1 MLVPKALM
9 DIAPSIRSTLA
20 ADRLDVAA
28 AGSWTIDHATDLE
41 DLVAAVPPPS
51 GKRGLVINAHGLGA
65 LDTLGAWMLDR
76 VLRGYRA
83 AGAEARIVG
92 LPAAHR
98 RLFGYVEQ
106 SHPEAP
112 ARPAS
117 RWTPAG
123 AMAALGQG
131 IGEAGSSLLAI
142 VAMLGSLSN
151 ALANVVTR
159 PRTFRITALV
169 HHIDRVCWQAI
180 PIILLIS
187 FLIGGIIA
195 QQGIFQLRTFGAS
208 DYAVDLLGIL
218 VLREIGVLIVAIMV
232 AGRSGS
238 SYTAEIGAMK
248 MREEVDALRVMGLD
262 PVEVLMLPRVLAIVV
277 ALPILTLFGMLSAL
291 VGGGLVSCFY
301 GGIDPAILLE
311 RLRGAISTTHF
322 EVGIVK
328 APFMALIVGTVA
340 CAEGLRVQGSVES
353 LGLQTTSSVVKAIFF
368 VIVVDGLFAI
378 FFASIGM

>member
-1 MLVPKALM
+1 MLM
-9 DIAPSIRSTLA
+9 DVAPSITSTLTG
-20 ADRLDVAA
+20 DHLEVVAA
-28 AGSWTIDHATDLE
+28 GFWTINHIADLE
-41 DLVAAVPPPS
+41 NVVGTVPPPI
-51 GKRGLVINAHGLGA
+51 GKRDLVIDARGLGA

-76 VLRGYRA
+76 LLRGYRS
-83 AGAEARIVG
+83 AGADARLVG
-92 LPAAHR
+92 LPAAYR

-106 SHPEAP
+106 THPEA
-112 ARPAS
+112 RP
-117 RWTPAG
+117 RPTMPWTPAG
-123 AMAALGQG
+123 AVAELGRG
-131 IGEAGSSLLAI
+131 IAEAGSSLLRI
-142 VAMLGSLSN
+142 VAMLGSLAI
-151 ALANVVTR
+151 ALANVATR
-159 PRTFRITALV
+159 PRTFRITSLV

-180 PIILLIS
+180 PIVLLIT

-208 DYAVDLLGIL
+208 DYAVELLGIL

-262 PVEVLMLPRVLAIVV
+262 PIEVLMLPRVLAIVV
-277 ALPILTLFGMLSAL
+277 ALPILALFGMLSAL
-291 VGGGLVSCFY
+291 VGGGLVSWFY
-301 GGIDPAILLE
+301 GGIDPAIFLE
-311 RLRGAISTTHF
+311 RLREAISTTHF
-322 EVGIVK
+322 EVGMIK